1 MSHPLTAPT
10 DRTNRLIFLF
20 AATLFTSASLMFV
33 LQPLFGK
40 ILLPLLGGS
49 PAVWNTCMVFYQSIL
64 FLGYLYAHYLSI
76 RFSSHRQIQIHT
88 ALILISF
95 LALPLALPENTVPPT
110 DGNPTFWLLWTL
122 FLAIGLPFFVVSTT
136 APLIQKWFS
145 HIGHHTSHDPY
156 YLYAASNTG
165 SLIALLSYPFLLEP
179 NIGVANQKSDWSVG
193 YLLLCLLIAGCA
205 VVLWK
210 SRQNTAQQEDHTDS
224 VADETKLSFT
234 TQLHWL
240 ALAFVPSSLLLGLTN
255 FISTDIAS
263 VPLLWIIPLTLYLLS
278 FVIVFSK
285 WNDKIHPLMVKLQ
298 PIFLLPFI
306 AYAFINPADLPYWAY
321 LILHLIAFFFAV
333 MVCHGELAKLRP
345 HTRHLTTFYLIM
357 SFAGMLGGMFNTFVA
372 PFVFNAVYEYPI
384 MIIAALLLRPGL
396 KPALNTG
403 LLLQILAPALLVST
417 GIIVHA
423 KADDLLQYF
432 DIIVISLIGLTV
444 LTYLLRTRPVG
455 YAFMSGAIIFL
466 ALGLHNLSSH
476 TLYQERSF
484 FGVLAVREAVLT
496 DEQGQAES
504 YHELFHGT
512 TKHGAQRLAANV
524 SRTPLTYYSRQ
535 GPMGQLFKEY
545 DNSDQTWNIGV
556 VGLGA
561 GALTCYAKDQQH
573 WTLYEIDPLMVSIA
587 SNPDYFSYLSQCAPN
602 AAMVVGD
609 ARLSLEK
616 EPDQHFDLLIMDA
629 FSSDSVPTHLL
640 TKEALALY
648 FKKLKPG
655 GILAFH
661 MTNRHLSL
669 KKVLSINAEAL
680 HLASLIQEF
689 KPEQDLPL
697 VVATDWVVMANNP
710 EALEPLR
717 LSRLGNWRKLPLYF
731 DMQPWT
737 DDFTNIVGIWK

>member
-1 MSHPLTAPT
+1 MSHHPKATT
-10 DRTNRLIFLF
+10 DRNLSLIFLF

-64 FLGYLYAHYLSI
+64 FLGYLYAHYLST
-76 RFSSHRQIQIHT
+76 RYSQQRQIQIHT
-88 ALILISF
+88 ALILVSF

-110 DGNPTFWLLWTL
+110 DSNPTFWLLWTL

-136 APLIQKWFS
+136 APLIQKWFANV
-145 HIGHHTSHDPY
+145 GHHTSHDPY

-179 NIGVANQKSDWSVG
+179 NIGLANQKSYWSVG
-193 YLLLCLLIAGCA
+193 YLILCLLIAACA
-205 VVLWK
+205 FALWK
-210 SRQNTAQQEDHTDS
+210 NRQAIEQHEDADAVTDENS
-224 VADETKLSFT
+224 LSLTTK
-234 TQLHWL
+234 LHWL

-298 PIFLLPFI
+298 PLFLLPFI

-384 MIIAALLLRPGL
+384 MIIAALMLRPGRMNSPL
-396 KPALNTG
+396 P
-403 LLLQILAPALLVST
+403 QIIAPALLVIA

-423 KADDLLQYF
+423 SVDNLLRYF
-432 DIIVISLIGLTV
+432 DIIVISLIGLTL

-455 YAFMSGAIIFL
+455 FALMTGAIIFL
-466 ALGLHNLSSH
+466 ALGLHGLSSH

-496 DEQGQAES
+496 DDQGKLES

-512 TKHGAQRLAANV
+512 TKHGAQRLAANL
-524 SRTPLTYYSRQ
+524 SQIPLTYYSRP

-545 DNSDQTWNIGV
+545 DNSAQSWNIGV

-561 GALTCYAKDQQH
+561 GALTCYAKDQQN
-573 WTLYEIDPLMVSIA
+573 WTLYEIDPLVVDIA
-587 SNPDYFSYLSQCAPN
+587 SNPAYFSYLSQCARN
-602 AAMVVGD
+602 AAMRVGD
-609 ARLSLEK
+609 ARLSLEQ

-640 TKEALALY
+640 TKEALELY

-680 HLASLIQEF
+680 HLAALIQEF
-689 KPEQDLPL
+689 KPQQDIPL
-697 VVATDWVVMANNP
+697 VVATDWVVMAKQA
-710 EALEPLR
+710 ETLEPLR
-717 LSRLGNWRKLPLYF
+717 LSRLGNWQKMPLYF
-731 DMQPWT
+731 DMKPWT
-737 DDFTNIVGIWK
+737 DDFTNIVSIWK